1 MAVSMVSPGF
11 KPRPGFKPLLTFKRP
26 PGFKP
31 PPIDIKKSKVARLIK
46 AELKEMQ
53 SNPSNDFKCLA
64 LEDNPYD
71 WQFAIRGLNGTEFE
85 GGIYHGQMQFPVEYP
100 NQHPIFTLLTE
111 NGLFKTHTGI
121 NLNHNFGEPFT
132 VRRALLELIDLLH
145 THPNGALGS
154 VLEVEHN
161 KEVRRALAIK
171 SRAAA
176 PKYGTTERQ
185 KLIDEIHEYML
196 SKESPLPSN
205 RGGDIRVSSQTDR
218 DSRKWAGFPVV
229 TTIIQQELEEMQSN
243 PSDDFKCLALTGNPY
258 DWQFAIK
265 GPNGTDFEGG
275 IYHGRIQFPVEYP
288 NQHPIFTLLTENG
301 RFKTQTEINLNHN
314 FGEPFTVRSTLLK
327 LIELLPTYPN
337 GALVSV
343 EYDKKERHAL
353 AVKSREAAPRYGTAE
368 RQKLIDKI
376 HEYMLSKVPHVPSNG
391 GGDIRVSSQ
400 NDRDRRQQDIVTQ
413 KRKRKQGNFFFFWNT
428 INADNCKRAG
438 FFDFGK
444 KLKSLW

>member
-1 MAVSMVSPGF
+1 MAACSGLVPQL
-11 KPRPGFKPLLTFKRP
+11 KLPQLKLPLKSR
-26 PGFKP
+26 
-31 PPIDIKKSKVARLIK
+31 KSKVARRITV
-46 AELKEMQ
+46 ELMEMQ

-64 LEDNPYD
+64 LE
-71 WQFAIRGLNGTEFE
+71 
-85 GGIYHGQMQFPVEYP
+85 
-100 NQHPIFTLLTE
+100 E

-145 THPNGALGS
+145 TRPNGALGS
-154 VLEVEHN
+154 VEVEYN

-218 DSRKWAGFPVV
+218 DSRKWAGFPVAP
-229 TTIIQQELEEMQSN
+229 TIIQQELEEMQSN
-243 PSDDFKCLALTGNPY
+243 PSADFKCLALTGNPY

-265 GPNGTDFEGG
+265 GPNGTEFEGG

-337 GALVSV
+337 GALVSI
-343 EYDKKERHAL
+343 EYDKEERRAL

-376 HEYMLSKVPHVPSNG
+376 HEYMLSKEPSVPSNG

-400 NDRDRRQQDIVTQ
+400 NDRDRRQQDTVT
-413 KRKRKQGNFFFFWNT
+413 KTRKRKQH
-428 INADNCKRAG
+428 INIFSKNKIYANKCKRTG

-444 KLKSLW
+444 KLKSL